1 MGSSR
6 FFIIFALCIIGIAAG
21 GQAIFSK
28 IPIDQVLR
36 NLKTEIPI
44 THAATA
50 GSEDSTIQLEREGG
64 VWVTD
69 VEINNLHQARLI
81 VDTGASLTLISEDLA
96 FDAGIQADVN
106 SPRARIQGVSGSA
119 EAKMGIVQKIQ
130 VGHAERGNVRVF
142 IYTMP
147 KSSGVDGLLGLSF
160 FDGFVV
166 QLDHAQG
173 LLHLTPKS

>member
-1 MGSSR
+1 M
-6 FFIIFALCIIGIAAG
+6 L
-21 GQAIFSK
+21 SK
-28 IPIDQVLR
+28 LPIDQAL
-36 NLKTEIPI
+36 LKFKTEIPI
-44 THAATA
+44 THVATA
-50 GSEDSTIQLEREGG
+50 GSEASTIPLKRMGG

-69 VEINNLHQARLI
+69 VEINDLHQARLI

-96 FDAGIQADVN
+96 FDAGIQADAN
-106 SPRARIQGVSGSA
+106 SPRARIKGVSGSA

-147 KSSGVDGLLGLSF
+147 NSSGVDGLLGLSF

-173 LLHLTPKS
+173 LLHLAPKG

>member
-6 FFIIFALCIIGIAAG
+6 SFIIFALSIIGIAAG
-21 GQAIFSK
+21 GQAMLSK
-28 IPIDQVLR
+28 VPIDQALLK
-36 NLKTEIPI
+36 LKTEIPI
-44 THAATA
+44 SRAATA
-50 GSEDSTIQLEREGG
+50 GSEDSTIQLERVGG

-96 FDAGIQADVN
+96 FDAGIQADLN
-106 SPRARIQGVSGSA
+106 SRSARIQGVSGSA

-147 KSSGVDGLLGLSF
+147 NSSGVDGLLGLSF

-166 QLDHAQG
+166 QLDHAKG
-173 LLHLTPKS
+173 LLHLTSKS